1 MASMLVFLV
10 SVAVFPFRRFQE
22 FTKLP
27 QRRQLYSISV
37 IFDVFSEAARN
48 MTVARFYS
56 TAK

>member
-1 MASMLVFLV
+1 MLAFLV
-10 SVAVFPFRRFQE
+10 SVAVFTFRRFQE